1 MDKTKSLSM
10 GLAYELTV
18 MAKSRVAK
26 SVYKHTKV
34 NDNWK
39 LKDFYDSIV

>member
-1 MDKTKSLSM
+1 
-10 GLAYELTV
+10 
-18 MAKSRVAK
+18 VAK